1 MVKILF
7 ATMARFD
14 PGMAHQAMQTNARFC
29 EGLPLLYYSHTTFQN
44 NHISPQHDENNSRR
58 PNGRRLFLY
67 IKIVYGELLFLLELI
82 MRNYCISNSDNTDY
96 ECSIGKQWYMQ
107 YCP

>member
-44 NHISPQHDENNSRR
+44 NPIRTTRIVLFKITTFR
-58 PNGRRLFLY
+58 PNMTKITAADQMVGGCFY
-67 IKIVYGELLFLLELI
+67 ISK
-82 MRNYCISNSDNTDY
+82 
-96 ECSIGKQWYMQ
+96 
-107 YCP
+107 